1 MTVDL
6 EQLSFD
12 GIELPWV
19 VEWRGMPE
27 FIQEDLTPR
36 YSVIVHFE
44 SDEDLSAFSK
54 LVAQTVTPNTR
65 SLWYPEAEIGHMMD
79 KRYALAEA
87 PR

>member
-1 MTVDL
+1 MTRTEA

-12 GIELPWV
+12 GIESPWV
-19 VEWRGMPE
+19 VEWVGMPE
-27 FIQEDLTPR
+27 FVQEDLTPR

-44 SDEDLSAFSK
+44 SDEDMAAFAK
-54 LVAQTVTPNTR
+54 LVEQTVTPNTR

-87 PR
+87 A